1 MANHTVTPT
10 PTPPALF
17 LRFFRWYCHPDL
29 LDYIEGDLL
38 EVHRRRV
45 KKLGKRKADLKFI
58 IDVLLLCRPGIIRSR
73 RHQHSNPYGMYK
85 SYFKIGWRNL
95 LSNKAYTLINMAGL
109 ALSIVCAV
117 FIFSFVRQHL
127 GVDDFHPYPERT
139 YRVVTELHRDV
150 IAYQSNVPSP
160 LGEHFRNDYTYAEK
174 IARVYTEPDAF
185 ITLRRGNEVIKFKE
199 AAGVAVAEA
208 SFFEIFHFP
217 LVKGNQATVLAEPS
231 TAILTERMA
240 RKYFGDGDPIGEVF
254 WFDNRIPFTITGV
267 LRDLP
272 ANTDIRSE
280 IFVSYP
286 SLKATDPWLADD
298 IDGWGGIRDGMKC
311 YIVLK
316 PGVPTAQVEEVM
328 SAYVKKFRPTSKN
341 VHHYKLQ
348 PLRDIHFNAQ
358 YGGPVA
364 KSKLWALLII
374 GVFLIITACVNFIN
388 LATAQVLRRSKDVG
402 VRKTLGSSR
411 RQLFGQFIVETALI
425 TFTAIAFAAML
436 AYILFPYVNAL
447 FETQIQIDLF
457 TDPIL
462 LLFLVGMGSTITLL
476 AGYYP
481 AAVLAGFQP
490 VAALKGKLLQQHR
503 GGFNTRRTLI
513 VVQFVIAQVLIIGM
527 LVIMSQMRFARQSDL
542 GFDKDAMVM
551 VAVGKDSTRT
561 LATTLKNE
569 LARIPGVEKISLC
582 FTAPSSSD
590 DWGNSIRFDDSN
602 EEVNFRTSIKSADA
616 DYVSTFGL
624 TFVAGRNLEP
634 SDTVREMLVNEAMVR
649 KLGLSSADEALGRHI
664 AANGGRMKG
673 TIVGVLKDFHDKSFH
688 QEISAVLITT
698 YTEDY
703 TQYAV
708 KVDLA
713 NAHTI
718 LAAIEE
724 KWLALHPDQLF
735 EYEFLDD
742 SIAQFY
748 QAEETSLR
756 LVETFSF
763 IAIFIGCLGLYGLVS
778 FMIAQKT
785 KEIGIRKVL
794 GGTMAHIAWLFGREF
809 MQLILVAFLIA
820 APIGWWGMRTWLQ
833 DFTFRVPL
841 GAATFLWAL
850 GGSCLVAA
858 CTIGY
863 QVLKTARTNPVQS
876 LRTE

>member
-1 MANHTVTPT
+1 MEKNTT
-10 PTPPALF
+10 TPPAPF

-38 EVHRRRV
+38 EVYGRRV

-58 IDVLLLCRPGIIRSR
+58 VDVLLLLRPGIVRSR
-73 RHQHSNPYGMYK
+73 RRQQTNPYGMYK

-95 LSNKAYTLINMAGL
+95 LGNKAYTLINMAGL
-109 ALSIVCAV
+109 ALSVVCAI

-127 GVDDFHPYPERT
+127 AVDNFHPYPERT

-150 IAYQSNVPSP
+150 VAYQSNVPSP

-174 IARVYTEPDAF
+174 IARVYTESDAL
-185 ITLRRGNEVIKFKE
+185 ITLRKENELVKFKE
-199 AAGVAVAEA
+199 TGGIAFTEA

-217 LVKGNQATVLAEPS
+217 LLKGKPGAVLKEPN

-240 RKYFGDGDPIGEVF
+240 RKFFGDKDPIGEVF
-254 WFDNRIPFTITGV
+254 WFQNRFPFTITGV

-286 SLKATDPWLADD
+286 SLQAFDPWLADD
-298 IDGWGGIRDGMKC
+298 TGGWGGIRDGMKC
-311 YIVLK
+311 YVVLK
-316 PGVPTAQVEEVM
+316 PGVPTTQVEGVL

-348 PLRDIHFNAQ
+348 PLHDIHFNAQ

-364 KSKLWALLII
+364 ESKLWVILII
-374 GVFLIITACVNFIN
+374 GVFLIVTACVNFIN
-388 LATAQVLRRSKDVG
+388 LASAQVLRRSKDVG
-402 VRKTLGSSR
+402 VRKTLGSTK

-425 TFTAIAFAAML
+425 TFGAIAVAAVL
-436 AYILFPYVNAL
+436 SYATFPYINRL
-447 FETQIQIDLF
+447 FQTQIQINLF
-457 TDPIL
+457 SDGTL
-462 LLFLVGMGSTITLL
+462 LLFMLGVGVGITLL

-490 VAALKGKLLQQHR
+490 VAALKGKLLQQRR

-513 VVQFVIAQVLIIGM
+513 VAQFVIAQVLMIGM
-527 LVIMSQMRFARQSDL
+527 LVIMNQMRFARQSDL
-542 GFDKDAMVM
+542 GFDKEAIVM
-551 VAVGKDSTRT
+551 VTVGRDSTRT
-561 LATTLKNE
+561 IAATLKNE
-569 LARIPGVEKISLC
+569 IARIPGVEKITLC
-582 FTAPSSSD
+582 YAAPSSSN
-590 DWGNSIRFDDSN
+590 DWGNSIRFENST

-616 DYVSTFGL
+616 DYLSTFGL
-624 TFVAGRNLEP
+624 TLVAGRNLVP
-634 SDTVREMLVNEAMVR
+634 SDSVREMLINEAMAR
-649 KLGLSSADEALGRHI
+649 KLGLPSAEEALGRYI
-664 AANGGRMKG
+664 YANGGQMKG
-673 TIVGVLKDFHDKSFH
+673 AIVGVLKDFHDKSFH
-688 QEISAVLITT
+688 EDISAVLITT

-703 TQYAV
+703 SNYAV
-708 KVDLA
+708 KIDLT

-718 LAAIEE
+718 LATIEE
-724 KWLALHPDQLF
+724 KWLQLHPDQLF

-742 SIAQFY
+742 SIAGFY
-748 QAEETSLR
+748 KAEETSLK
-756 LVETFSF
+756 LIQTFSF

-794 GGTMAHIAWLFGREF
+794 GGTVAHITWLFGKEF
-809 MQLILVAFLIA
+809 IQLIVIAFLIA
-820 APIGWWGMRTWLQ
+820 APIGWWSMRQWLQ
-833 DFTFRVPL
+833 DYKFQVPL
-841 GAATFLWAL
+841 DAATFLWAF
-850 GGSCLVAA
+850 GGSCFVAA

-863 QVLKTARTNPVQS
+863 QVLKTAGTNPVKS